1 MGSLTAHWSWDPS
14 LIYVTVAAVMY
25 VLGGFRS
32 GTSRSRRPDRG
43 QEHLRELSFA
53 AGLLSIV
60 IALDSPIDYYS
71 DQLFWVHMT
80 QHIIL
85 LTVSPPL
92 ILLGRPWPRMWQ
104 ALPLR
109 SRTTVGRALAG
120 ARWTAPIRAIARPW
134 PAFVLFTGNMLIWH
148 IPGAYNLTLNH
159 QWIHDCEHAL
169 FFFTGLLFWAHV
181 VDPGPLRQRMSWYM
195 RAVFVTGAMVAGWVL
210 AIILVLAQ
218 DPLYPHYAHLLM
230 RPEHI
235 SALTDQQL
243 AGGMM
248 WVPGSVSYSIA
259 LLAIFSRWASPD
271 SERSGR
277 RTAPVIDP
285 TLSTS

>member
-25 VLGGFRS
+25 VLGGFRP
-32 GTSRSRRPDRG
+32 GTSRSRHPGRAGER
-43 QEHLRELSFA
+43 LRELSFV
-53 AGLLSIV
+53 AGLMSVI

-92 ILLGRPWPRMWQ
+92 ILMGRPWPRMWQ

-109 SRTTVGRALAG
+109 LRTSAGRTIAG
-120 ARWTAPIRAIARPW
+120 AGWTAPLRAIAKPG
-134 PAFVLFTGNMLIWH
+134 PAFVIFNADLLIWH
-148 IPGAYNLTLNH
+148 IPAGYNLTLNH
-159 QWIHDCEHAL
+159 QWIHNGEHTL

-181 VDPGPLRQRMSWYM
+181 VDPGPLRKRMNWYM
-195 RAVFVTGAMVAGWVL
+195 RAVYVTGAMVVGWIL
-210 AIILVLAQ
+210 AIVLVLV
-218 DPLYPHYAHLLM
+218 DHPLYPHYADLLT
-230 RPEHI
+230 RPGHI
-235 SALTDQQL
+235 SALADQQI

-248 WVPGSVSYSIA
+248 WVPGSAAYSIA
-259 LLAIFSRWASPD
+259 LLAIFSRWASVD
-271 SERSGR
+271 SEHSGR
-277 RTAPVIDP
+277 RVVPAIDRN
-285 TLSTS
+285 LSTS

>member
-1 MGSLTAHWSWDPS
+1 MGQLTAHWSLDPS
-14 LIYVTVAAVMY
+14 LVYVSVAAVMY
-25 VLGGFRS
+25 VLGGMRR
-32 GTSRSRRPDRG
+32 GTSRNRAPKSRDER
-43 QEHLRELSFA
+43 LRELAFA
-53 AGLLSIV
+53 AGLASIV

-71 DQLFWVHMT
+71 DQLFWVHMG

-104 ALPLR
+104 ALPLDMR
-109 SRTTVGRALAG
+109 ASVGRTLAS
-120 ARWTAPIRAIARPW
+120 ARWTAPIRAIARPA
-134 PAFVLFTGNMLIWH
+134 PAFILFNGNMLLWH

-181 VDPGPLRQRMSWYM
+181 VDPGPM
-195 RAVFVTGAMVAGWVL
+195 RAHSMTWFMRAAYIAGAMIAGWVL
-210 AIILVLAQ
+210 AILLVLVQ
-218 DPLYPHYAHLLM
+218 HPLYPHYADLLS
-230 RPEHI
+230 RPGGI
-235 SALTDQQL
+235 TALEDQQV

-259 LLAIFSRWASPD
+259 LLVVFLRWASPQ
-271 SERSGR
+271 SEQTHR
-277 RTAPVIDP
+277 RPAPAI
-285 TLSTS
+285 